1 MGLPILSRSTH
12 RMERCWVAPQLR
24 SHVSGTRFFPTKCN
38 PLRTVVHSEGVM
50 LRCRGYR
57 TLFFVSWLPRVRRV
71 SAPQNKRFGF
81 EKNCECNRTNNIMAL
96 QLLPCSTHRM
106 QTSWPTKCTPH
117 RSTADPQG
125 VMLRRRRCRTYLMF
139 PCKYH
144 DNQRLCTSNH
154 DSTVFFLRQNEGD
167 ARRIVLP
174 KHQTNGNLK
183 RKHDCMVAG

>member
-1 MGLPILSRSTH
+1 MLGSSSAQEPCQWDTFFPYEVQSPPYRGSLGRSHAAVQGLPYF
-12 RMERCWVAPQLR
+12 V
-24 SHVSGTRFFPTKCN
+24 FF
-38 PLRTVVHSEGVM
+38 
-50 LRCRGYR
+50 
-57 TLFFVSWLPRVRRV
+57 SWLPRVRRV